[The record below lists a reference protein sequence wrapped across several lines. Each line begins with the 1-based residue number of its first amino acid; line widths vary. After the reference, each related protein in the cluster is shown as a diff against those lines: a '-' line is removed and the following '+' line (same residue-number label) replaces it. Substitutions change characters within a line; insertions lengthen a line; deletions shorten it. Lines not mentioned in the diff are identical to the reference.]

1 MASRIKAT
9 VEKMFD
15 RGPEYAFLEVQVNFE
30 REASATEGPSLA
42 SVIVSLPKAKVGSMT
57 FDEIRAMAR
66 PEAVSFLE
74 DCVKSSGIR

>member
-1 MASRIKAT
+1 MASTIQVS

-15 RGPEYAFLEVQVNFE
+15 RGPQYAFLEVQVNFE

-42 SVIVSLPKAKVGSMT
+42 SIIVSLPKAKVGSMS

-66 PEAVSFLE
+66 PKAIAFME
-74 DCVKSSGIR
+74 DCVKSSDVR